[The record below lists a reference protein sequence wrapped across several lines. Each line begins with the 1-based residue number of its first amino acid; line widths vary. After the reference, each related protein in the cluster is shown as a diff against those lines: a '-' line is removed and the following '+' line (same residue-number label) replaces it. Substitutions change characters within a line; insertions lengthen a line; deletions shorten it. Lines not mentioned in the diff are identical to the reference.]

1 MSVGL
6 FDLTGKRAL
15 VTGGGTGIG
24 RSLAAALAEA
34 GAGIVICGRRP
45 EPLEAAA
52 SGARSLGRDLRVIQA
67 DVTREEDVKRLRDD
81 AGDIDILVNNA
92 GGAQRR
98 PWRDVTSEQWRDVM
112 SVNLDAVFR
121 LSQVFAPAMVERGW
135 GRIINIASVYGMSVM
150 DPARYPGMEGDNASY
165 AAAKH
170 GLIGITRHL
179 AAQLGRTGVT
189 SNAISPGMILVE
201 RLAGML
207 NAESLETLAAGTPV
221 GRLGTPEDLRTAVL
235 FLASPAS
242 GFVTGQNIVVD
253 GGWTIW

>member
-1 MSVGL
+1 L

-24 RSLAAALAEA
+24 RALVTALAEA
-34 GAGIVICGRRP
+34 GAGIVICGRRS
-45 EPLEAAA
+45 EPLEATA
-52 SGARSLGRDLRVIQA
+52 SQARREGHAVQVIRA
-67 DVTREEDVKRLRDD
+67 DVTQEQDVQRLRAE

-92 GGAQRR
+92 GGAPRR
-98 PWRDVTSEQWRDVM
+98 AWREITPEQWRDVM
-112 SVNLDAVFR
+112 RLNLDAPFR
-121 LSQVFAPAMVERGW
+121 LAQLFSPAMVDRGW
-135 GRIINIASVYGMSVM
+135 GRIINIASIYGVSVM
-150 DPARYPGMEGDNASY
+150 DPARYPGMEGDNGSY

-189 SNAISPGMILVE
+189 SNAISPGSILTE
-201 RLAGML
+201 RLGVMMSRQA
-207 NAESLETLAAGTPV
+207 LETLAAATPV
-221 GRLGTPEDLRTAVL
+221 GRLGTPEDLQTAVL

-242 GFVTGQNIVVD
+242 GFVTGENIVVD

>member
-1 MSVGL
+1 MPHRL
-6 FDLTGKRAL
+6 FDLTGRRAL

-24 RSLAAALAEA
+24 RALVTALA
-34 GAGIVICGRRP
+34 GAGAGVVICGRRP
-45 EPLEAAA
+45 EPLEATA
-52 SGARSLGRDLRVIQA
+52 SRAKRDSLDVQAIQA
-67 DVTREEDVKRLRDD
+67 DVTRETDVRLLHEM
-81 AGDIDILVNNA
+81 AGVVDILVNNA

-98 PWRDVTSEQWRDVM
+98 PWRDVTLDQWRDVI
-112 SVNLDAVFR
+112 SLNLDATFR
-121 LSQVFAPAMVERGW
+121 LSQLFAPAMVSRGW

-150 DPARYPGMEGDNASY
+150 DPSRYPGMEGDNASY

-189 SNAISPGMILVE
+189 SNAISPGMIMVE
-201 RLAGML
+201 KLAGML
-207 NAESLETLAAGTPV
+207 NKESLETLAAGTPV
-221 GRLGTPEDLRTAVL
+221 GRLGTPEDLQTAVL

>member
-1 MSVGL
+1 MPQRL

-24 RSLAAALAEA
+24 RALVMALAEA

-45 EPLEAAA
+45 EPLEATAA
-52 SGARSLGRDLRVIQA
+52 QARRDGREVQVIPS
-67 DVTREEDVKRLRDD
+67 DVTREADVQRLRGR

-92 GGAQRR
+92 GGAQRK
-98 PWRDVTSEQWRDVM
+98 PWRDVTSEQWRDVIGL
-112 SVNLDAVFR
+112 NLDAAFR
-121 LSQVFAPAMVERGW
+121 LCQLFAPAMVERGW
-135 GRIINIASVYGMSVM
+135 GRVINIASVYGISVM

-165 AAAKH
+165 TAAKH
-170 GLIGITRHL
+170 GLIGITRHF

-201 RLAGML
+201 KLAGML
-207 NAESLETLAAGTPV
+207 SREALEALAAGTPL
-221 GRLGTPEDLRTAVL
+221 GRLGTPEDLQTAVL